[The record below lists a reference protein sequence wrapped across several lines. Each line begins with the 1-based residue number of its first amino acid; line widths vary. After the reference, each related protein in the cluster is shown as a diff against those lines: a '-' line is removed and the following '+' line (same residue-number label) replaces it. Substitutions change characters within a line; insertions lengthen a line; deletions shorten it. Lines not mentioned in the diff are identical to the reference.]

1 MTIKHL
7 DKNISAEF
15 DEEVITGVSLN
26 NGILTFTKKDFYNDI
41 DGTSIRIDLK
51 DIKLRI
57 YKLGENETLNDYKQ
71 TNDAAKILKRETHLF
86 LVPLNDSSDEAQ
98 ITEEGIYEE
107 FIWDETQGDFESIG
121 STRINLDPIRIDIT
135 QLQSDVGEIQSI
147 LDIQD
152 NDSRRINTI
161 ESTLTQH
168 ESSINSKVSYTEF
181 NAHVASSESAD
192 NNLLSL
198 IDNLDSTKADI
209 NILSTVAT
217 TGSYND
223 LLSKPNIPEDVSDL
237 TDTNNT
243 PFTPKSHIH
252 TINQITDFPQLA
264 NVATTGSYNDLLN
277 KPNIPE
283 VNDLFFNNDFKYANI
298 TVTRN
303 GVTSK
308 ETWLL
313 TNAYYDEDEEK
324 FFKIDPNEKAFG
336 IQFQASGTYPGEE
349 YIDTNN
355 QAIAIWRC
363 PSYSELVAAFGQ
375 QTVDDMLPNGEIG
388 WSFDNGQTWTTFG
401 VMAGWNNLVMFDSYG
416 GFTVGG
422 NGIEIDGNGIF
433 PFMRVTSS
441 KYTSNNVEYYLY
453 GILVNAYHGAT
464 GADNTDRAWFFG
476 IKSPQKVT
484 NGTAVVNT
492 SDLSQGSFVVMYN
505 DSGDT
510 SWSSGSWTEMSIGS
524 GEGSSESAEELV
536 SAHNIDSN
544 AHTAHIQEMINNT
557 IGDYWD
563 DMAG

>member
-252 TINQITDFPQLA
+252 
-264 NVATTGSYNDLLN
+264 
-277 KPNIPE
+277 
-283 VNDLFFNNDFKYANI
+283 
-298 TVTRN
+298 
-303 GVTSK
+303 
-308 ETWLL
+308 
-313 TNAYYDEDEEK
+313 NARQ
-324 FFKIDPNEKAFG
+324 N
-336 IQFQASGTYPGEE
+336 
-349 YIDTNN
+349 
-355 QAIAIWRC
+355 R
-363 PSYSELVAAFGQ
+363 
-375 QTVDDMLPNGEIG
+375 
-388 WSFDNGQTWTTFG
+388 
-401 VMAGWNNLVMFDSYG
+401 
-416 GFTVGG
+416 
-422 NGIEIDGNGIF
+422 
-433 PFMRVTSS
+433 
-441 KYTSNNVEYYLY
+441 
-453 GILVNAYHGAT
+453 
-464 GADNTDRAWFFG
+464 
-476 IKSPQKVT
+476 
-484 NGTAVVNT
+484 
-492 SDLSQGSFVVMYN
+492 
-505 DSGDT
+505 
-510 SWSSGSWTEMSIGS
+510 
-524 GEGSSESAEELV
+524 
-536 SAHNIDSN
+536 
-544 AHTAHIQEMINNT
+544 
-557 IGDYWD
+557 
-563 DMAG
+563 